1 MQTEIYFEDFKL
13 GQTYDLGSRSVT
25 REEIIEFASE
35 FDPQPFHLDDEA
47 GKASLLGGLSA
58 SGWHT
63 GALVMR
69 LLADGLLNRTSSQG
83 SNSIEK
89 LSWLRPVFPG
99 DTLSATATVIGIK
112 EPRSRPD
119 LGIVNFEISVRNQ
132 SGSEVMRQ
140 VGPIFFARKTERVQE
155 TEIR

>member
-1 MQTEIYFEDFKL
+1 MQKEIFFEDFKL
-13 GQTYDLGSRSVT
+13 GQAYDLGSRSVT

-83 SNSIEK
+83 SNSIDK
-89 LSWLRPVFPG
+89 LSWLKPVFPG
-99 DTLSATATVIGIK
+99 DTLSATATVIATRELK
-112 EPRSRPD
+112 SRPN
-119 LGIVNFEISVRNQ
+119 LGIVTFEIKVRNQ
-132 SGSEVMRQ
+132 SGTDVMRQ
-140 VGPIFFARKTERVQE
+140 IGPIFFGRRTALASGADS
-155 TEIR
+155 